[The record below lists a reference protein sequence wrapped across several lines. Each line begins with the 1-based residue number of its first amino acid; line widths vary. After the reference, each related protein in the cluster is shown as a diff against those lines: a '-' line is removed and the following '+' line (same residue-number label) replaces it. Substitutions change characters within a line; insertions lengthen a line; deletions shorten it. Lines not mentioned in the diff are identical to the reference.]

1 MTVEEIKY
9 NIHYNEN
16 LIDEFRVKKNKVQA
30 QILELETLLNKYI
43 ALQER
48 FDNRLHQRKSKISPL
63 VQLMYPNQIMGRYIK
78 GMRELLEGTEAEKTR
93 EGLWEARRRIK
104 NKIMDL
110 ERLLEECERTILYR
124 RERRD
129 YWRAQLAVAMVK
141 EV

>member
-16 LIDEFRVKKNKVQA
+16 LIDEFRVKKNRIQA

-48 FDNRLHQRKSKISPL
+48 FDSKLHQRKSKISPL
-63 VQLMYPNQIMGRYIK
+63 VKLMYPNQIMGRYIK
-78 GMRELLEGTEAEKTR
+78 GMQELLEGTETEKTR

-110 ERLLEECERTILYR
+110 ERVLEECERTILYR

-129 YWRAQLAVAMVK
+129 YWRTQLAVATVK